1 MVLQWLAQWCSMAIV
16 KCSNVGNHWEALS
29 TSCSKR
35 CGWWMLMATQGTD
48 GTRDATLLSH
58 HPVGASDDPCWCLM
72 GAMLSHLRIPF
83 QSEKR
88 AGWRR
93 NLNLSAGSLWSTM
106 VHYGPLWSTMV
117 HYGSLWF
124 TMVHYGRLHVV
135 HRLLDPPDV
144 SWCCHSPGAV
154 VLPRRPAGSAL
165 RCSGITKRDGG
176 GGDATP
182 GLLLVQLQLGWMIL
196 HDVAIRNLHLESL
209 NYFAIRNLHLE
220 FLEIF

>member
-88 AGWRR
+88 QDEEEI
-93 NLNLSAGSLWSTM
+93 STFQL
-106 VHYGPLWSTMV
+106 VHYGP
-117 HYGSLWF
+117 LWF

-135 HRLLDPPDV
+135 HRLLDPPDF
-144 SWCCHSPGAV
+144 SWRCHSPGAV

>member
-88 AGWRR
+88 QDEEEI
-93 NLNLSAGSLWSTM
+93 STFQL
-106 VHYGPLWSTMV
+106 VHYGPLWFTMV
-117 HYGSLWF
+117 HYGSLWSTTCCSSTF
-124 TMVHYGRLHVV
+124 RPPRFFVTLSFPRCCRTTSSSGRIGAAMLGHHKARRWRRWCNTRSSLGTIAAGLDDFAWFCHQKPPLRVTK
-135 HRLLDPPDV
+135 LLCHQKPP
-144 SWCCHSPGAV
+144 
-154 VLPRRPAGSAL
+154 L
-165 RCSGITKRDGG
+165 RILRIT
-176 GGDATP
+176 
-182 GLLLVQLQLGWMIL
+182 I
-196 HDVAIRNLHLESL
+196 
-209 NYFAIRNLHLE
+209 
-220 FLEIF
+220 